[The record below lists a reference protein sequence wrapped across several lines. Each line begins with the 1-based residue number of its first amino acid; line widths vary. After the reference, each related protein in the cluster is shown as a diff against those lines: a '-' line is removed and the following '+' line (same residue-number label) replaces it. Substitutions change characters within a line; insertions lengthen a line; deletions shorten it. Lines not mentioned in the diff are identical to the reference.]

1 MQPNAIPC
9 CVIREPTDIFLIQK
23 CGVTCRASREWS
35 KIKQANHV
43 CILVFSGSLWE
54 KAPSFPPSVWW
65 EGQQPTLKS
74 SYPIC
79 PLWAVCRLSRKQI
92 KIQMCRLQNE
102 QENISSDYCILCYK
116 YEFAAG
122 NVSWCLHGLASETL
136 FQGTVLIPVIIKSCW
151 MGTRLFPRFLEL
163 AGYWGHPSAELLAAE
178 GQSGHAN
185 TVPDF
190 SLSFLM
196 CYTLGMSSSFYRWK
210 KLPRS
215 PENRRQKKI
224 NCVMIK
230 SFLLLTL
237 A

>member
-35 KIKQANHV
+35 KIKQANHL
-43 CILVFSGSLWE
+43 CILVFGGSLWE
-54 KAPSFPPSVWW
+54 KAPSFPPSGWW

-79 PLWAVCRLSRKQI
+79 LLRAVCKLNRKQI

-102 QENISSDYCILCYK
+102 QEENFSDYCILCYE

-122 NVSWCLHGLASETL
+122 NIGWWFGFWNTFSGHHVNTCDHKILLNGDEVVPRVSD
-136 FQGTVLIPVIIKSCW
+136 
-151 MGTRLFPRFLEL
+151 L
-163 AGYWGHPSAELLAAE
+163 AGYWGHLSAELLAAE

-185 TVPDF
+185 TVPSF
-190 SLSFLM
+190 SLSSDVL
-196 CYTLGMSSSFYRWK
+196 CSGDV
-210 KLPRS
+210 KLILQVEKMTTIP
-215 PENRRQKKI
+215 
-224 NCVMIK
+224 
-230 SFLLLTL
+230 
-237 A
+237 